1 MKNKDIRKQMRKV
14 TKAIR
19 EVNNNIKND
28 SLLLGRFCIVP
39 IHIDAYRYPDGFGA
53 ICRYYLVFIDK
64 ETDVQAL
71 AIVDSCHHTLDAD
84 LYNLMN
90 NFIVDYMAVATEP
103 NPHDYTKI
111 KPVVKKHKLTDYK
124 FDELLRK

>member
-19 EVNNNIKND
+19 AVNNNIKND

-64 ETDVQAL
+64 ETDICL
-71 AIVDSCHHTLDAD
+71 FHH
-84 LYNLMN
+84 
-90 NFIVDYMAVATEP
+90 FISLFY
-103 NPHDYTKI
+103 
-111 KPVVKKHKLTDYK
+111 
-124 FDELLRK
+124 